1 MPRAAGTRSSSTAAR
16 EHDAAARSSHGPKG
30 GTARSHGAE
39 MQDDPAGPATR
50 HLNHSA
56 RHHSTPFNVHEEIDM
71 TTTAKIQELRR
82 RTGAGM
88 LHCKTVLET
97 TRGDVDQAV
106 EQLRQQGIT
115 HAETRAS
122 RRTSDGLIASYVHHN
137 GRLGAL
143 VEVNCETDFVARTDD
158 FAILAQRLAEH
169 VAAAAPMAVTRDA
182 LPPDV
187 VDEKR
192 VAVERA
198 VRAAGKPESLVE
210 KIIAGKMEAYFGLVA
225 LVDQRWVRDSGM
237 TIAELINEVGAKTG
251 ENIQVRRFARFHMG
265 VA

>member
-1 MPRAAGTRSSSTAAR
+1 
-16 EHDAAARSSHGPKG
+16 
-30 GTARSHGAE
+30 
-39 MQDDPAGPATR
+39 
-50 HLNHSA
+50 
-56 RHHSTPFNVHEEIDM
+56 M

-115 HAETRAS
+115 KAETRSS
-122 RRTSDGLIASYVHHN
+122 RRTSDGLIASYIHHN

-158 FAILAQRLAEH
+158 FAILAQQLAEH
-169 VAAAAPMAVTRDA
+169 VAAAAPVAVSRDA
-182 LPPDV
+182 LPAEIV
-187 VDEKR
+187 EEKR
-192 VAVERA
+192 VAVEQE
-198 VRAAGKPESLVE
+198 VRASGKPEALVE

-225 LVDQRWVRDSGM
+225 LVDQRWVREPGM
-237 TIAELINEVGAKTG
+237 TISELINGVGAKTG

>member
-1 MPRAAGTRSSSTAAR
+1 
-16 EHDAAARSSHGPKG
+16 
-30 GTARSHGAE
+30 
-39 MQDDPAGPATR
+39 
-50 HLNHSA
+50 
-56 RHHSTPFNVHEEIDM
+56 M

-88 LHCKTVLET
+88 VHCKTVLET

-115 HAETRAS
+115 KAETRSS
-122 RRTSDGLIASYVHHN
+122 RRTSDGLIASYIHHN

-158 FAILAQRLAEH
+158 FAILAQQLAEH
-169 VAAAAPMAVTRDA
+169 VAAAAPIAVTRDA
-182 LPPDV
+182 LPLDIV
-187 VDEKR
+187 EEKR
-192 VAVERA
+192 IAVEQE
-198 VRAAGKPESLVE
+198 VRASGKPEALIE

-225 LVDQRWVRDSGM
+225 LVDQRWVREPGL
-237 TIAELINEVGAKTG
+237 TISELINEVGAKTG
-251 ENIQVRRFARFHMG
+251 ENVQVRRFARFHMG

>member
-1 MPRAAGTRSSSTAAR
+1 
-16 EHDAAARSSHGPKG
+16 
-30 GTARSHGAE
+30 
-39 MQDDPAGPATR
+39 
-50 HLNHSA
+50 
-56 RHHSTPFNVHEEIDM
+56 M

-106 EQLRQQGIT
+106 EQLREQGIT
-115 HAETRAS
+115 KAETRAS
-122 RRTSDGLIASYVHHN
+122 RRTSDGLIASYIHHN

-158 FAILAQRLAEH
+158 FAILAQQLAEH
-169 VAAAAPMAVTRDA
+169 VAAAAPIAVTRDA

-187 VDEKR
+187 VEEKR
-192 VAVERA
+192 IAVEQE
-198 VRAAGKPESLVE
+198 VRASGKPEALIE

-225 LVDQRWVRDSGM
+225 LVDQRWVREPSM
-237 TIAELINEVGAKTG
+237 TISELINEVGAKTG

>member
-1 MPRAAGTRSSSTAAR
+1 
-16 EHDAAARSSHGPKG
+16 
-30 GTARSHGAE
+30 
-39 MQDDPAGPATR
+39 MQDDPAGPGTR
-50 HLNHSA
+50 HLKRSA

-122 RRTSDGLIASYVHHN
+122 RRTSDGLIASYIHHN

-158 FAILAQRLAEH
+158 FAILAQQLAEH
-169 VAAAAPMAVTRDA
+169 VAAAAPIAVTRDA

-187 VDEKR
+187 VEEKR

-198 VRAAGKPESLVE
+198 ARAAGKPESLVE

-225 LVDQRWVRDSGM
+225 LVDQRWVRDPGM

>member
-1 MPRAAGTRSSSTAAR
+1 
-16 EHDAAARSSHGPKG
+16 
-30 GTARSHGAE
+30 
-39 MQDDPAGPATR
+39 
-50 HLNHSA
+50 
-56 RHHSTPFNVHEEIDM
+56 M

-115 HAETRAS
+115 KAETRSS
-122 RRTSDGLIASYVHHN
+122 RRTSDGLIASYIHHN

-158 FAILAQRLAEH
+158 FAILAQQLAEH
-169 VAAAAPMAVTRDA
+169 VAAAAPVAVSRDA
-182 LPPDV
+182 LPAEIV
-187 VDEKR
+187 EEKR
-192 VAVERA
+192 VAVEQE
-198 VRAAGKPESLVE
+198 VRASGKPEALVE

-225 LVDQRWVRDSGM
+225 LVDQRWVREPGM
-237 TIAELINEVGAKTG
+237 TISELINEVGAKTG